1 MTDWKPFYRVWA
13 YLVAVHVLCLIAMSV
28 CRVVLLVS
36 NLPAEGVD
44 WTLLP
49 TAMWIGVK
57 FDNLIA
63 CYLSALPM
71 ITMPVVAICLM
82 GRPRYGQ
89 VMQKM
94 ARGVRD
100 YYAVVYALV
109 LFVEVANA
117 RYYHFFE
124 NHLNISVTEW
134 FGFVGDTA
142 GLVLG
147 DPLNWVFIAV
157 AAAVIIAYIWTLHSI
172 TKRYSRTLII

>member
-1 MTDWKPFYRVWA
+1 MMDWRPFYRVWA
-13 YLVAVHVLCLIAMSV
+13 YLIAIHVLCLIAMSV
-28 CRVVLLVS
+28 CRVVLLLS

-49 TAMWIGVK
+49 TALVIGVK

-71 ITMPVVAICLM
+71 IAMPVVAICLM
-82 GRPRYGQ
+82 GRNAYAK
-89 VMQKM
+89 VMQQM

-147 DPLNWVFIAV
+147 DTINWVFIAV
-157 AAAVIIAYIWTLHSI
+157 AAVVISAYIWALRVI
-172 TKRYSRTLII
+172 TKRYSSTLI